1 MDIPLFSYIL
11 FTLGFLLFSAFISGS
26 KKAFFALDRKEVL
39 SLPDGK
45 GQEALLFLSER
56 PRRTL
61 LTLLILH
68 LFLQT
73 LLVLLTLTTFP
84 RPLPRIMALLGLL
97 VLYLSVGRILPRALV
112 QGRELFYI
120 RDVAVFLKLLF
131 HVVTPFR
138 IVLEKL
144 SFFLLRGSG
153 GGELPTIQ
161 DRDFIHRVIPVPEEG
176 AEMYEREMIQNVME
190 FQETLV
196 KEVMTPRPDMFCVD
210 LSKDVLSV
218 MEQLRTSRYSR
229 IPVYEGDLDHI
240 VGILYAKDLLS
251 LMGDADGL
259 DRHRLKD
266 LLHPA
271 LHIPE
276 TKRVS
281 ELLRDFKKQNVH
293 IAMVVDEFGGVEGL
307 VCLED
312 LLEEIVGEL
321 QDEADEEERP
331 VKKISDRTCR
341 VSAMLP
347 LEDFNTLFQVS
358 IDSEDYE
365 TVGGFVVDQLGHF
378 PKWGERI
385 RYGGLEI
392 VVYRIRKVRI
402 LELMV
407 TRLDPVTAGDE
418 PSAGET

>member
-1 MDIPLFSYIL
+1 LDIPLYSYIL

-26 KKAFFALDRKEVL
+26 KKAFFFLDREEIL
-39 SLPDGK
+39 SLPSGK
-45 GQEALLFLSER
+45 GREALLFLSGK

-68 LFLQT
+68 LVFQA
-73 LLVLLTLTTFP
+73 LLVLFTLTAIQQAP
-84 RPLPRIMALLGLL
+84 ARLAALFCLL
-97 VLYLSVGRILPRALV
+97 ILYLAVGRILPRALV
-112 QGRELFYI
+112 QGRELLYLRNAAVYLKFLF
-120 RDVAVFLKLLF
+120 RLVA
-131 HVVTPFR
+131 PFR
-138 IVLEKL
+138 AIVEKI

-153 GGELPTIQ
+153 GELPMFQ
-161 DRDFIHRVIPVPEEG
+161 DRDFIHRVMPVPEEG
-176 AEMYEREMIQNVME
+176 PGLYEREMVQNVME

-196 KEVMTPRPDMFCVD
+196 KEVMTPRPDMFCVE
-210 LSKDVLSV
+210 LEEDVQSV
-218 MEQLRTSRYSR
+218 MEKIRTSRYSR
-229 IPVYEGDLDHI
+229 IPVYEKDLDHI

-251 LMGDADGL
+251 LLIEENGME
-259 DRHRLKD
+259 RHCIGELQ
-266 LLHPA
+266 HPA

-331 VKKISDRTCR
+331 VKKISDRVCR

-358 IDSEDYE
+358 IESEDYE

-385 RYGGLEI
+385 RYEGLEI
-392 VVYRIRKVRI
+392 VVYRVRKVRV

-407 TRLDPVTAGDE
+407 TRLDDVPAEGE
-418 PSAGET
+418 APAGEM

>member
-11 FTLGFLLFSAFISGS
+11 STFVFLLFSAFISGS
-26 KKAFFALDRKEVL
+26 KKAFFSLDRKEVL
-39 SLPDGK
+39 SPPAGK
-45 GQEALLFLSER
+45 GEGALLFLNEK

-61 LTLLILH
+61 LTLLILQM
-68 LFLQT
+68 FFQI
-73 LLVLLTLTTFP
+73 LLVLLTLATFQ
-84 RPLPRIMALLGLL
+84 RTLPRMMTLLGLL
-97 VLYLSVGRILPRALV
+97 ILYLSVGRVLPRALV
-112 QGRELFYI
+112 QGRELLYI
-120 RDVAVFLKLLF
+120 RHAASLLKLFF

-138 IVLEKL
+138 IVIEKI

-153 GGELPTIQ
+153 GELPAIQ

-176 AEMYEREMIQNVME
+176 PEIYEREMIQNVME

-196 KEVMTPRPDMFCVD
+196 KEVMTPRPDMFCID
-210 LSKDVLSV
+210 LAEGVQSV
-218 MEQLRTSRYSR
+218 MEKLRTFRYSR

-240 VGILYAKDLLS
+240 VGMLYAKDLLS
-251 LMGDADGL
+251 LMVEEGGP
-259 DRHRLKD
+259 DRHCLKE

-321 QDEADEEERP
+321 QDESDEEELP

-392 VVYRIRKVRI
+392 VVYRVRKVRV

-407 TRLDPVTAGDE
+407 TRLGPVPTEGE
-418 PSAGET
+418 SFAGET